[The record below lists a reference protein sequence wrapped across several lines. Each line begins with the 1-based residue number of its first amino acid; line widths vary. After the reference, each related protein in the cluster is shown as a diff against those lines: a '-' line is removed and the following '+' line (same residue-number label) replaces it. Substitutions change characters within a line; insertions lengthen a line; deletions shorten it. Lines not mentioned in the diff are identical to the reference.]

1 MVIVY
6 FQRDF
11 FPGKA
16 CLVDYPDPIAEP
28 FDGLIVNLYLPH
40 PLTLILSPGGE
51 RKPGKEVL
59 LLLNAPFY
67 IWSAEV
73 SDRRLFLSWGFVLL
87 A

>member
-67 IWSAEV
+67 TRWALPTLVVILIYLTPSP
-73 SDRRLFLSWGFVLL
+73 
-87 A
+87 